1 MAQDFEAAK
10 LRQSALAMQLEVQ
23 RSELQVLREK
33 QKRHEEIV
41 IQEQDRHLVSG
52 CVYKKKLGTCTKHI
66 PIYDKYYI
74 AKNPDWG
81 KMMTVRFWDVLGHPM
96 IRQNHTFG
104 LRFSS

>member
-33 QKRHEEIV
+33 QKRQEELV

-52 CVYKKKLGTCTKHI
+52 CVY
-66 PIYDKYYI
+66 
-74 AKNPDWG
+74 
-81 KMMTVRFWDVLGHPM
+81 
-96 IRQNHTFG
+96 
-104 LRFSS
+104 